1 MHLLTQ
7 KMYNENKGSHT
18 INEVIYMATTKRN
31 TLITPTLPEDITK
44 DELSLV
50 RSYLLLTFIHKVFE
64 RDCRVIGKSGLF
76 KNPQLYMELVSS
88 ATKKTS
94 LMLQEVTRELTSHQ
108 LKINTIRQD
117 QRGVTA
123 EYTCRGYSGDI
134 HILWPGF
141 RNEMM
146 LRMRA
151 YLGLGAELASV
162 LPREERV
169 EQMALS
175 F

>member
-1 MHLLTQ
+1 
-7 KMYNENKGSHT
+7 
-18 INEVIYMATTKRN
+18 MATTRVN
-31 TLITPTLPEDITK
+31 SRVTANIPEAITK
-44 DELSLV
+44 DEISLV

-76 KNPQLYMELVSS
+76 KTPQLYMELVSS

-94 LMLQEVTRELTSHQ
+94 LMLQEVTRELTSRQ
-108 LKINTIRQD
+108 LKISTIRQD

-123 EYTCRGYSGDI
+123 EYMCRGYAGEI

-141 RNEMM
+141 RSEMM
-146 LRMRA
+146 QRMRA
-151 YLGLGAELASV
+151 YLGLGAELAA
-162 LPREERV
+162 LPREEAV

-175 F
+175 I